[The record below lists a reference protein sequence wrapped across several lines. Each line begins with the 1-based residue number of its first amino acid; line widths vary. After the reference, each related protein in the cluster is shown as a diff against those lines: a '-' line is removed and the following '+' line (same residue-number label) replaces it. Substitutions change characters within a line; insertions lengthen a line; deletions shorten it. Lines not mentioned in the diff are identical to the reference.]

1 MKSAA
6 IATRLTA
13 ATLLTIVAFAGASA
27 GESDGPV
34 SPDGRHTSRKEK
46 PKPALVREVSINPAR
61 EVAEC
66 HRYRPTGSHIAVVRC
81 VAKVDPNSPQA
92 LAERTV
98 LQNDVDEMRHRQML
112 QEQLRQGALAEAIRR
127 LPH

>member
-1 MKSAA
+1 MRSAA
-6 IATRLTA
+6 IEKALTA
-13 ATLLTIVAFAGASA
+13 AMLLTMVVFANASA
-27 GESDGPV
+27 GESDDTA
-34 SPDGRHTSRKEK
+34 SSDGQRTNTKQK
-46 PKPALVREVSINPAR
+46 PKHALVREVSINPAR

-81 VAKVDPNSPQA
+81 VAKVDPKSPQA

-98 LQNDVDEMRHRQML
+98 LQNNVDEMRHRQML
-112 QEQLRQGALAEAIRR
+112 REQLRQGALAEAIRR